1 MSAIVAMPAATS
13 RDQSAP
19 AARIWSSIGVS
30 RDLEAVSGAWRHL
43 EATGLVTPYQR
54 LDWIVAYAQTVGRVH
69 GLDLRYV
76 TIRDAHG
83 QVIGLLPLE
92 ILRLHGARVARFIG
106 DKHANY
112 HMALL
117 DPAFAATLDKAGA
130 EQLLRAIAAE
140 LGDVDAFVFTNQPS
154 FWEGITNPFVLLA
167 AIQSPSH
174 AYKLALSEDADAT
187 LNRSMSAH
195 ARKKLKNKRNRFA
208 DFGPS
213 QLVRARTQAEI
224 EAVLDAFLVQKAGRF
239 AQMGVAN
246 PFADPAMRQFLR
258 EGATFSAQSPTPA
271 IELYGLALDGDFITT
286 YIGAVQGRRFSGMA
300 TAYALNHPAARTSPG
315 EILLVDLI
323 KLKCQEGFSVFDLG
337 VGEARYKTTICDDR
351 DELFDTF
358 LGVTRLGQ
366 ALALLARMKR
376 SAKRFIKKD
385 PRLLKL
391 AHLISG
397 KLKRSKGQ
405 GAESE

>member
-1 MSAIVAMPAATS
+1 MSAIVAMPAARS
-13 RDQSAP
+13 GDQSAP
-19 AARIWSSIGVS
+19 AATSWSSIAVSHSLASVS
-30 RDLEAVSGAWRHL
+30 RDWRHL

-54 LDWIVAYAQTVGRVH
+54 HDWIVAYATSVGKAH

-76 TIRDAHG
+76 TLRDARE

-92 ILRLHGARVARFIG
+92 VLRLHGVRVARFIG

-117 DPAFAATLDKAGA
+117 DPAFAANLDKNGA

-167 AIQSPSH
+167 ATQSPSH
-174 AYKLALSEDADAT
+174 AYKLTLGVDAEAT

-213 QLVRARTQAEI
+213 QLVRARTPSEI
-224 EAVLDAFLVQKAGRF
+224 EAVLDAFLLQKADRF
-239 AQMGVAN
+239 AQMGVTN

-258 EGATFSAQSPTPA
+258 EGAAFSVQNRTPS
-271 IELYGLALDGDFITT
+271 IELYGLALDGHFITT

-300 TAYALNHPAARTSPG
+300 TSYALDHAAAKTSPG

-337 VGEARYKTTICDDR
+337 VGEARYKTTICDDK

-358 LGVTRLGQ
+358 LGITRLGQ
-366 ALALLARMKR
+366 ALALITRLKR
-376 SAKRFIKKD
+376 AAKRLIKKD
-385 PRLLKL
+385 PRLLRL
-391 AHLISG
+391 AHAISG
-397 KLKRSKGQ
+397 RLRRKPPNDTDG
-405 GAESE
+405 